1 MRRDADIVVV
11 GAGIAGVAT
20 ARALA
25 GHPGSVLLVE
35 QFRLGHVRGSSHG
48 TSRIF
53 RLNYPDERFV
63 RMAMAADAA
72 WRELESTS
80 GEQLLDRVGCLD
92 LGPTAQ
98 ENARALAA
106 CGVRYEQL
114 TGEQV
119 SARWPI
125 RLEAGETA
133 VFQPDGGITFA
144 DRAHAALL
152 GEARDRGVEVRD
164 ETPVRALAVDRG
176 AVTVSLDRGELRARA
191 VVVTAG
197 AWAAGLLAGAGIE
210 LPVVPTR
217 ETVVYVDLP
226 GAERLPPVIDS
237 GMLPVKGE
245 GGIARVGQ
253 SAFSLAAPGRGLK
266 AGLHHS
272 GPAADPDAEEDP
284 DESVASWTARWVA
297 GRFPEAGET
306 LAAETCLYTNTSD
319 EEFVLE
325 RHGRV
330 VVGSACSGHG
340 FKFAP
345 IVGRTL
351 AALAREA
358 AD

>member
-1 MRRDADIVVV
+1 VRRDADIVVV

-25 GHPGSVLLVE
+25 GYPGSVLLLD
-35 QFRLGHVRGSSHG
+35 QFALGHDRGSSHG

-63 RMAMAADAA
+63 RMAKAADAA
-72 WRELESTS
+72 WRELEVER
-80 GEQLLDRVGCLD
+80 GVRLIERVGCLD
-92 LGPTAQ
+92 FGPVAEETA
-98 ENARALAA
+98 RTFAA
-106 CGVRYEQL
+106 CGVRHEIL
-114 TGEQV
+114 
-119 SARWPI
+119 SADNVASRWPL
-125 RLEAGETA
+125 RVEPAERAL
-133 VFQPDGGITFA
+133 FQPDGGVTYA

-152 GEARDRGVEVRD
+152 GAAVERGVEVRD
-164 ETPVRALAVDRG
+164 ETAVRALASERG
-176 AVTVSLDRGELRARA
+176 SVVLTLDKGELRARA
-191 VVVTAG
+191 VVVAAG
-197 AWAAGLLAGAGIE
+197 AWAAALLRRLEIE

-226 GAERLPPVIDS
+226 GAERLPPVIDYGS
-237 GMLPVKGE
+237 LPAKGE
-245 GGIARVGQ
+245 GGITRVGQ
-253 SAFSLAAPGRGLK
+253 AAFSLAAPGRGLK

-272 GPAADPDAEEDP
+272 GPPTDPDDKGTP
-284 DESVASWTARWVA
+284 DERVAGWAAAWVA
-297 GRFPEAGET
+297 ARYLDAGQT
-306 LAAETCLYTNTSD
+306 LGAETCLYTNTAD
-319 EEFVLE
+319 EGFVLE

-358 AD
+358 VD

>member
-1 MRRDADIVVV
+1 VRRDADIVVV
-11 GAGIAGVAT
+11 GAGITGVAT

-25 GHPGSVLLVE
+25 GFPGSVLLLE
-35 QFRLGHVRGSSHG
+35 QFALGHDRGSSHG

-63 RMAMAADAA
+63 RMAMAADRA
-72 WRELESTS
+72 WRELEAER
-80 GEQLLDRVGCLD
+80 GVHLIERVGCLD
-92 LGPTAQ
+92 IGPTAL
-98 ENARALAA
+98 ETARTFAS
-106 CGVRYEQL
+106 CGVRHEIL
-114 TGEQV
+114 SGEHV
-119 SARWPI
+119 ASRWPL
-125 RLEAGETA
+125 RLAATA
-133 VFQPDGGITFA
+133 TALFQPEGGVTYA

-152 GEARDRGVEVRD
+152 GEAVERGVEVRD
-164 ETPVRALAVDRG
+164 ETAVRSLASGRG
-176 AVTVSLDRGELRARA
+176 SVLLTLDRGELRARA

-197 AWAAGLLAGAGIE
+197 AWAAALLAGFEIE

-226 GAERLPPVIDS
+226 GAERLPSVIDRGS
-237 GMLPVKGE
+237 LPARGE
-245 GGIARVGQ
+245 GGITRIGQ
-253 SAFSLAAPGRGLK
+253 SAFALAAPGRGLK

-272 GPAADPDAEEDP
+272 GPVTDPDDEGIP
-284 DESVASWTARWVA
+284 DERVAAWAAAWVA
-297 GRFPEAGET
+297 DRYPDAGEA
-306 LAAETCLYTNTSD
+306 LGSETCLYTNTAD